1 MTSIGVTTAT
11 ASVMPA
17 ARPAKMEMFVSGHV
31 YVIDQVVESTEE
43 CCLPADCACCFV
55 RKKLLV
61 YVVGREANGHFRNNA
76 CEDGTEAFVES
87 ERSLPLDN
95 LFPGC

>member
-31 YVIDQVVESTEE
+31 YIIRLLNVPKNVACPLTAPVVLFARS
-43 CCLPADCACCFV
+43 CLYMSYDVKRMAIFGTMPV
-55 RKKLLV
+55 RTAP
-61 YVVGREANGHFRNNA
+61 R
-76 CEDGTEAFVES
+76 
-87 ERSLPLDN
+87 PL
-95 LFPGC
+95 